1 MAAPTLCG
9 RPAFYNGRPM
19 SAMTPIAPLPAS
31 LLYAAEQVRELERA
45 AVAGGVPSYELMQ
58 RAGAACW
65 SLICADGIPASL
77 VVVVGT
83 GNNGGDGYE
92 IARLSRQVQVPVRLF
107 CISEQAPTGDAAI
120 ARAAWLAAGGEIEM
134 LGASLPASEWLVDAL
149 FGIGLSRPPAGAAA
163 QAIAA
168 INAAAS
174 AGAKVLAVDVPSGL
188 DADRGLAGGDAVR
201 ADVTLSF
208 IGNKIGLWTGAAA
221 DYCGRRVYDGLGV
234 ADGLHAAQRPQ
245 AQLLTQACLRQL
257 ARRQRTAH
265 KGLSGHVLVIGGNLG
280 MAGAALLAGRA
291 ALRAGAGLVTIATRP
306 EHAAALVAAQP
317 ELMVRGIA
325 APDELR
331 ESVGRAD
338 VVALGPGLGQDEWAR
353 AMFAHALASD
363 RPMVVDA
370 DALNLLARV
379 PQRREDWVLTPHPG
393 EAARLLGRSGADVQA
408 DRLAAHA
415 GLESRYGGTIV
426 LKGAGTIVTGDPV
439 GICAYGNPGMAVA
452 GMGDTLTGVIA
463 AFLAQGLAPR
473 DAARCG
479 VVAHAL
485 AGDRAAAA
493 GERGLLP
500 SDLIDALRGVV
511 NPS

>member
-1 MAAPTLCG
+1 
-9 RPAFYNGRPM
+9 M
-19 SAMTPIAPLPAS
+19 SATPPTAPMPAS
-31 LLYAAEQVRELERA
+31 LLYAADQVRELERA
-45 AVAGGVPSYELMQ
+45 AIAGGIPSYELMQ

-107 CISEQAPTGDAAI
+107 CISEQVPSGDAAI
-120 ARAAWLAAGGEIEM
+120 ARAAWLAAGGEIET
-134 LGASLPASEWLVDAL
+134 LGESLPASEWVVDAV
-149 FGIGLSRPPAGAAA
+149 FGIGLSRPPAGVAA

-168 INAAAS
+168 INAAAA

-188 DADRGLAGGDAVR
+188 DADRGQTYGEAVR

-208 IGNKIGLWTGAAA
+208 VGNKIGLWNGEAA
-221 DYCGRRVYDGLGV
+221 DYCGRRIHDGLGIP
-234 ADGLHAAQRPQ
+234 GELHAAQQPR
-245 AQLLTQACLRQL
+245 AQLLTRDCLRQL
-257 ARRQRTAH
+257 PRRRRTAH

-291 ALRAGAGLVTIATRP
+291 ALRAGAGLVTIATRA
-306 EHAAALVAAQP
+306 EHAAALTAAQP

-325 APDELR
+325 TADELR
-331 ESVGRAD
+331 ELVTRAD

-353 AMFAHALASD
+353 AMFASALSGD
-363 RPMVVDA
+363 RTMVVDA

-379 PQRREDWVLTPHPG
+379 PQRRKDWVLTPHPG
-393 EAARLLGRSGADVQA
+393 EAARLLGRSNAEVQS
-408 DRLAAHA
+408 DRLGAHA
-415 GLESRYGGTIV
+415 ELEARYGGALV
-426 LKGAGTIVTGDPV
+426 LKGAGTIVSGDPV
-439 GICAYGNPGMAVA
+439 GICAHGNPGMAVA
-452 GMGDTLTGVIA
+452 GMGDSLTGIIA

-473 DAARCG
+473 DAAQCG

-485 AGDRAAAA
+485 AGDRAAID

-500 SDLIDALRGVV
+500 SDLIDALRAIV
-511 NPS
+511 NPQ